1 MNREEIKKILGE
13 NASEEMVSNLLN
25 SFHNAEKDNSE
36 KISQLQNQLNGYS
49 DYEEM
54 KTKVSQ
60 YENEKLTETEKIQ
73 KMREEAEEN
82 LRNSRITKNKAKVMT
97 ILSSLEID
105 EDIIDS
111 IVSEDETKSINNA
124 NKILNRINTIK
135 ENVKQQT
142 EANLVNLDLTPT
154 TSNINPNDKDI
165 MTSEK
170 FSKMSMLEQKQWK
183 DSNPEMYSELFHK

>member
-25 SFHNAEKDNSE
+25 SFHNSEKDNSE

-135 ENVKQQT
+135 ESVKQQT

>member
-154 TSNINPNDKDI
+154 TSNINPNDKDV

-170 FSKMSMLEQKQWK
+170 FNKMSMLEQKQWK

>member
-36 KISQLQNQLNGYS
+36 KITQLQNQLNSYS

-73 KMREEAEEN
+73 KMRAEAEEN
-82 LRNSRITKNKAKVMT
+82 LRYSRITKNKAKVMT

-170 FSKMSMLEQKQWK
+170 FNKMSMLEQKQWK

>member
-183 DSNPEMYSELFHK
+183 DSNPEMYAELFHK

>member
-170 FSKMSMLEQKQWK
+170 FNKMSMLEQKQWK

>member
-60 YENEKLTETEKIQ
+60 YENEKLTEAEKIQ

-170 FSKMSMLEQKQWK
+170 FNKMSMLEQKQWK

>member
-36 KISQLQNQLNGYS
+36 KITQLQNQLNSYS

-73 KMREEAEEN
+73 KMRAEAEEN
-82 LRNSRITKNKAKVMT
+82 LRYSRITKNKAKVMT

-154 TSNINPNDKDI
+154 PSNINPNDKDI

-170 FSKMSMLEQKQWK
+170 FNKMSMLEQKQWK